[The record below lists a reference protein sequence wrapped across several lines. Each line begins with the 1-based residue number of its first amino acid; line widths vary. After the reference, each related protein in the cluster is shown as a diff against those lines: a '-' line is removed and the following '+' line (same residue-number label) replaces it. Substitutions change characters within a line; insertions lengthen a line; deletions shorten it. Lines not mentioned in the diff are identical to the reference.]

1 MRYKDKSGHL
11 PVRDFLKFLFCHTL
25 LHVLVYNQQ
34 IRVQKLAKSCD
45 GHYFFTFFIY
55 CLLEFLVLKS
65 VVTKLQ

>member
-34 IRVQKLAKSCD
+34 ICVQKLAKSCD
-45 GHYFFTFFIY
+45 GHYFFYFFY
-55 CLLEFLVLKS
+55 LLSSGIFGVEIRS
-65 VVTKLQ
+65 D